1 LKPALLVIDVQK
13 EYIKPGTPAAHSLQ
27 EATPVINSAIALFRR
42 IGLPVVSIQHISE
55 KDHVIPGTPGFEVVE
70 ELAILPSDFHIHKR
84 RSSSFVETPLREK
97 LREMGVD
104 CVLLTGFCAEYC
116 VLSTFRSAWDLD
128 LSPIIVL
135 GGLISATAENIPFV
149 ERISE
154 VVSLGALE
162 KFLAGSVELQ
172 V

>member
-13 EYIKPGTPAAHSLQ
+13 DFIKPGSPAAHSLQ

-42 IGLPVVSIQHISE
+42 KGLPVVSIQHISE
-55 KDHVIPGTPGFEVVE
+55 KDQVIPGIPGFDVVDT
-70 ELAILPSDFHIHKR
+70 LAILPSDLHIHKK
-84 RSSSFVETPLREK
+84 RSSSFVETPLLEK
-97 LREMGVD
+97 LKELGVD
-104 CVLLTGFCAEYC
+104 GVLLTGYCAEYC

-128 LSPIIVL
+128 LSPILLL
-135 GGLISATAENIPFV
+135 GGLVSATPENIPFV

-162 KFLAGSVELQ
+162 KFLEG
-172 V
+172 